1 MKIIG
6 YRHPHDSKCIIMS
19 RKLKL
24 AAKEKDQTKINRYME
39 GTTNTLLALK
49 ESVNSS
55 GPIKCTQ
62 VMSISTVSSPSSKE
76 LVASA
81 KENVHKRVPHQILI
95 RRRKST

>member
-24 AAKEKDQTKINRYME
+24 AAKEKDQTKINRYTE

-55 GPIKCTQ
+55 GPIECTP
-62 VMSISTVSSPSSKE
+62 VISISRVSSPSSKE
-76 LVASA
+76 LVG
-81 KENVHKRVPHQILI
+81 V
-95 RRRKST
+95 RKKKMFTGEYPTKY

>member
-1 MKIIG
+1 
-6 YRHPHDSKCIIMS
+6 MS

-39 GTTNTLLALK
+39 GTTTNMLLALK

-55 GPIKCTQ
+55 DPNECALVT
-62 VMSISTVSSPSSKE
+62 SISTVSSPSSKE

-81 KENVHKRVPHQILI
+81 K
-95 RRRKST
+95 RK

>member
-1 MKIIG
+1 
-6 YRHPHDSKCIIMS
+6 MS

-39 GTTNTLLALK
+39 GTTTNTLLASK

-55 GPIKCTQ
+55 GPNECTS

-76 LVASA
+76 LVAST
-81 KENVHKRVPHQILI
+81 KKKTITGEYPTKH
-95 RRRKST
+95 